1 MKKFRCFLLFSLV
14 LGLLPLM
21 AETGKPVKPIAKTC
35 SPSYTVIFPKDTTI
49 NVGHEADT
57 IVHHSFGCAL
67 LAVSYSDKVYGD
79 PSNPPYTIHRRYT
92 VIDWLAYLDY
102 SGSCGEEDFF
112 EISRNLFGGAPG
124 STTVVLTVKDQDN
137 DLDEEFWFSRDHT
150 LNNDDDIFMLGDDD
164 FGGNTLDTGV
174 TTLNGLPYCAE
185 VNQYA
190 HVFAYTQIITVEA
203 AAPESIVWPG
213 DADLNGLVNHFDVLS
228 IGLAYG
234 EAGKARPHTNLA
246 WSAQPSYNW
255 GKMLPHREVDLSN
268 VDTDGNGVINA
279 NDTKALAQNWR
290 RNHPNGIPQLA
301 LPELRTNGTPLFLEM
316 DTVFTGPGQ
325 WFPLHLGTAEQVAEK
340 VYGLAF
346 SIAYDPE
353 EIKEEEL
360 AFQLEDSW
368 LGKLGENLL
377 VFQYND
383 TPSNKLMIAITRTDQ
398 SPISGFGTIGK
409 VKVTIE
415 DLVFKFDK
423 TAEQKI
429 KLTIEEVMLINN
441 KADLIPVTASES
453 TPIVKEALLSKVFDP
468 QIATKIKVYPQ
479 PARDE
484 LNLDFGDL
492 KLQGIQLL
500 QADGRMVTPVLLPS
514 NRVSTAGLP
523 TGFYYLKAFTEAGVA
538 LKKIVIAK

>member
-1 MKKFRCFLLFSLV
+1 MKTFRCFLLFSLV
-14 LGLLPLM
+14 LSLLPLM
-21 AETGKPVKPIAKTC
+21 AKTTKPPTKAC
-35 SPSYTVIFPKDTTI
+35 SPSYTIIFPKDTTI
-49 NVGHEADT
+49 TVGHQADT
-57 IVHHSFGCAL
+57 AVHQTYGCAL
-67 LAVSYSDKVYGD
+67 LAVSYSDKIYGD

-92 VIDWLAYLDY
+92 VLDWLSYVDYLGD
-102 SGSCGEEDFF
+102 CGEEDFF
-112 EISRNLFGGAPG
+112 ELSRNPFGAPAG
-124 STTVVLTVKDQDN
+124 STPVVLMVRDQDN
-137 DLDEEFWFSRDHT
+137 DLNEEFWISSDQT
-150 LNNDDDIFMLGDDD
+150 INNADDVFMLGDAD
-164 FGGNTLDTGV
+164 FGGNTLDSNV
-174 TTLNGLPYCAE
+174 TTLNGLAYCAE
-185 VNQYA
+185 VEQYA
-190 HVFAYTQIITVEA
+190 HVFTYTQIITVEA
-203 AAPESIVWPG
+203 EAPESIVWPG

-234 EAGKARPHTNLA
+234 EAGKARPNTNIA

-255 GKMLPHREVDLSN
+255 GKTLPHREVDLSN

-279 NDTKALAQNWR
+279 DDTKTLAQNWR
-290 RNHPNGIPQLA
+290 RNHPNGLPQLA
-301 LPELRTNGTPLFLEM
+301 SPELRTNGTPLFLEM

-325 WFPLHLGTAEQVAEK
+325 WFPLKLGTAQQAAEK

-360 AFQLEDSW
+360 SFQLEDSW

-383 TPSNKLMIAITRTDQ
+383 TPSSKLMIAITRIDQ
-398 SPISGFGTIGK
+398 SAISGYGTIGK

-429 KLTIEEVMLINN
+429 KLVIEDVMLINN
-441 KADLIPVTASES
+441 KADLLPITASES
-453 TPIVKEALLSKVFDP
+453 TPIVQEALLSKVFDP

-492 KLQGIQLL
+492 KLKGIQLL
-500 QADGRMVTPVLLPS
+500 QADGRMVTPIMLPS
-514 NRVSTAGLP
+514 NRLSTVGLS